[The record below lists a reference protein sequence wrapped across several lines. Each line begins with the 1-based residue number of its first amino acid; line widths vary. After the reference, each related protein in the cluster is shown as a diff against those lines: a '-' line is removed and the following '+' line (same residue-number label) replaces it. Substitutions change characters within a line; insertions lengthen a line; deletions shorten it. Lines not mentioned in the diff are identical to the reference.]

1 MIMNTLKKLIKN
13 ENIDIKIDD
22 NIIEKHYDN
31 NVIKNEK
38 IDIKLYDNIIDKHYD
53 NTVIKNHYV
62 NNEIENKYN
71 NIIKNQ
77 NNIVKINQLLHKI
90 EVSKNDVSSRLFIVS
105 EAYDKYLYEYYII
118 SLIILILSSIITFI
132 EAFRLTILE
141 LNENKKGL
149 NYVSLTLNIFSLI
162 SGTIITILTSITRFK
177 NYREILEGLKESQA
191 KLVLYKNKYIKQK
204 NIIYFHHI
212 NDIIKDKEIIYIS
225 DKISQY
231 EKAIKSINY
240 FQFIRNKDIITYN
253 KNKAKFDLS
262 IFKIKKNAQND
273 FELIS
278 KIKDYEYNKIN
289 HKNTVLNKELEINN
303 KIIIDELN
311 YEYKKFKKDY
321 KNRTNNI

>member
-1 MIMNTLKKLIKN
+1 MNTLKNL
-13 ENIDIKIDD
+13 
-22 NIIEKHYDN
+22 
-31 NVIKNEK
+31 IKNEK
-38 IDIKLYDNIIDKHYD
+38 IDIKIDNNIIEKEYDN
-53 NTVIKNHYV
+53 NTINNHYV

-71 NIIKNQ
+71 DLINNE
-77 NNIVKINQLLHKI
+77 NNIVKINKLLHKI

-141 LNENKKGL
+141 LNENKKEL
-149 NYVSLTLNIFSLI
+149 NYVNLTLNIFSLI

-177 NYREILEGLKESQA
+177 NYRETLEGLKESQA

-204 NIIYFHHI
+204 NIIYFNHI
-212 NDIIKDKEIIYIS
+212 KDIINEKDIIIIS
-225 DKISQY
+225 NKISKY
-231 EKAIKSINY
+231 EKGIKSINY

-289 HKNTVLNKELEINN
+289 YKNMVLNKELEINN
-303 KIIIDELN
+303 KIIINELN
-311 YEYKKFKKDY
+311 YEYEKI
-321 KNRTNNI
+321 KNNYENRKN

>member
-149 NYVSLTLNIFSLI
+149 NYISLTLNIFSLI

-289 HKNTVLNKELEINN
+289 HKNTG
-303 KIIIDELN
+303 
-311 YEYKKFKKDY
+311 FK
-321 KNRTNNI
+321 

>member
-1 MIMNTLKKLIKN
+1 MIMNTLKNL
-13 ENIDIKIDD
+13 
-22 NIIEKHYDN
+22 
-31 NVIKNEK
+31 IKNEK
-38 IDIKLYDNIIDKHYD
+38 IDIKIDNNIIEKEYDN
-53 NTVIKNHYV
+53 NTINNHYV

-71 NIIKNQ
+71 DLINNE
-77 NNIVKINQLLHKI
+77 NNIVKINKLLHKI

-141 LNENKKGL
+141 LNENKKEL
-149 NYVSLTLNIFSLI
+149 NYVNLTLNIFSLI

-177 NYREILEGLKESQA
+177 NYRETLEGLKESQA

-204 NIIYFHHI
+204 NIIYFNHI
-212 NDIIKDKEIIYIS
+212 KDIINEKDIIIIS
-225 DKISQY
+225 NKISKY
-231 EKAIKSINY
+231 EKGIKSINY

-289 HKNTVLNKELEINN
+289 YKNMVLNKELEINN
-303 KIIIDELN
+303 KIIINELN
-311 YEYKKFKKDY
+311 YEYEKI
-321 KNRTNNI
+321 KNNYENRKN

>member
-1 MIMNTLKKLIKN
+1 
-13 ENIDIKIDD
+13 
-22 NIIEKHYDN
+22 
-31 NVIKNEK
+31 
-38 IDIKLYDNIIDKHYD
+38 
-53 NTVIKNHYV
+53 
-62 NNEIENKYN
+62 
-71 NIIKNQ
+71 
-77 NNIVKINQLLHKI
+77 
-90 EVSKNDVSSRLFIVS
+90 
-105 EAYDKYLYEYYII
+105 
-118 SLIILILSSIITFI
+118 
-132 EAFRLTILE
+132 
-141 LNENKKGL
+141 
-149 NYVSLTLNIFSLI
+149 
-162 SGTIITILTSITRFK
+162 
-177 NYREILEGLKESQA
+177 
-191 KLVLYKNKYIKQK
+191 YKNKYIKQK

-311 YEYKKFKKDY
+311 YEYKKFKKEY
-321 KNRTNNI
+321 ENRTNNI

>member
-1 MIMNTLKKLIKN
+1 MNTLKKLIKN
-13 ENIDIKIDD
+13 EIIDIKIED
-22 NIIEKHYDN
+22 NIIDKHYDN
-31 NVIKNEK
+31 NVIKN
-38 IDIKLYDNIIDKHYD
+38 N
-53 NTVIKNHYV
+53 YV
-62 NNEIENKYN
+62 NNQIENKYN
-71 NIIKNQ
+71 SIINNQ

-90 EVSKNDVSSRLFIVS
+90 EVSKNDISSRLFIVS
-105 EAYDKYLYEYYII
+105 EAYDKYLYEYYTI

-132 EAFRLTILE
+132 EAFRLTILQ

-162 SGTIITILTSITRFK
+162 SGTIITVLTSITRFK
-177 NYREILEGLKESQA
+177 NYREVLEGLKESQA

-212 NDIIKDKEIIYIS
+212 NDIINDKEIIYIS

-231 EKAIKSINY
+231 EKEIKSINY

-289 HKNTVLNKELEINN
+289 KKNTILNKELEINN

-311 YEYKKFKKDY
+311 YEYEKFKKY
-321 KNRTNNI
+321 NENRINNI

>member
-1 MIMNTLKKLIKN
+1 MILLNKKYYIMIMNTLKKLIKT
-13 ENIDIKIDD
+13 EIIDIKIED
-22 NIIEKHYDN
+22 NIIDKHYDN
-31 NVIKNEK
+31 NVIKN
-38 IDIKLYDNIIDKHYD
+38 N
-53 NTVIKNHYV
+53 YV
-62 NNEIENKYN
+62 NNQIENKYN
-71 NIIKNQ
+71 SIINNQ

-90 EVSKNDVSSRLFIVS
+90 EVSKNDISSRLFIVS
-105 EAYDKYLYEYYII
+105 EAYDKYLYEYYTI

-132 EAFRLTILE
+132 EAFRLTILQ

-162 SGTIITILTSITRFK
+162 SGTIITVLTSITRFK
-177 NYREILEGLKESQA
+177 NYREVLEGLKESQA

-212 NDIIKDKEIIYIS
+212 NDIINDKEIIYIS

-231 EKAIKSINY
+231 EKEIKSINY

-289 HKNTVLNKELEINN
+289 KKNTILNKELEINN

-311 YEYKKFKKDY
+311 YEYEKFKKY
-321 KNRTNNI
+321 NENRINNI

>member
-1 MIMNTLKKLIKN
+1 MVMNTLKNLIKN
-13 ENIDIKIDD
+13 EKIDIKIDD
-22 NIIEKHYDN
+22 NIIEKQYDN

-38 IDIKLYDNIIDKHYD
+38 IDIKIYDNIIEKHYD
-53 NTVIKNHYV
+53 NNVIKNHYV

-71 NIIKNQ
+71 NIINNQ

-141 LNENKKGL
+141 LNENKKEL
-149 NYVSLTLNIFSLI
+149 NYVNLTLNIFSLI

-177 NYREILEGLKESQA
+177 NYRETLEGLKESQA

-204 NIIYFHHI
+204 NIIYFNHI
-212 NDIIKDKEIIYIS
+212 KDIINEKDIIIIS
-225 DKISQY
+225 NKISKY
-231 EKAIKSINY
+231 EKGIKSINY

-289 HKNTVLNKELEINN
+289 YKNMVLNKELEINN
-303 KIIIDELN
+303 KIIINELN
-311 YEYKKFKKDY
+311 YEYEKI
-321 KNRTNNI
+321 KNNYENRKN